1 MRPYVS
7 GRPEEA
13 GGVLMSKLYA
23 SEKLDLRRYQEFE
36 NLYKKTKRITA
47 KQILEMKDPIKRREA
62 KYLLAKILLSISQ
75 LEEDIR
81 KLENKESLK
90 EAGF

>member
-1 MRPYVS
+1 
-7 GRPEEA
+7 
-13 GGVLMSKLYA
+13 MSKLYA

>member
-23 SEKLDLRRYQEFE
+23 PEKLDLRRYQEFE

>member
-13 GGVLMSKLYA
+13 GGVLMGKLYA